1 MDIAFVLYDGFT
13 ALDLVGP
20 YETLSGH
27 STVSPHFVA
36 DRTGPVPAD
45 NGLVMHATATYADL
59 PRPDVLVV
67 PGSSRWAEALANTA
81 LLDWLAAAHRTA
93 TWTAS
98 VCTGSTL
105 LAKAGI
111 LTGRPATTH
120 WGTREVLAGLGAQ
133 VRHER
138 VVRDGSVITGA
149 GVSAGIDLGLTLAAE
164 LWGEEVARVV
174 QLILEYDPRPPFD
187 CGSPEKAGPELL
199 AAAGRLLTSGGVA
212 AD

>member
-1 MDIAFVLYDGFT
+1 MDIAFVLYDDLT

-20 YETLSGH
+20 YEALGGQPSVT
-27 STVSPHFVA
+27 PHFVA
-36 DRTGPVPAD
+36 DRTGPIRAD
-45 NGLVMHATATYADL
+45 SGLIMHATATFADV
-59 PRPDVLVV
+59 PRPDVIVV
-67 PGSSRWAEALANTA
+67 PGSSRWSAALSNTA
-81 LLDWLAAAHRTA
+81 LLDWLAAAHPSA

-120 WGTREVLAGLGAQ
+120 WAVRDELASLGAL

-164 LWGEEVARVV
+164 LWGEEVARLV
-174 QLILEYDPRPPFD
+174 QLMLEYDPRPPFD
-187 CGSPEKAGPELL
+187 SGSPEKAGPRLL
-199 AAAGRLLTSGGVA
+199 AVA
-212 AD
+212 NTLFGNQT

>member
-1 MDIAFVLYDGFT
+1 MDIAFVLYDSFT

-27 STVSPHFVA
+27 PSVSPRFVA
-36 DRTGPVPAD
+36 ERTGPVRAD
-45 NGLVMHATATYADL
+45 NGLTVYADVTFAEL
-59 PRPDVLVV
+59 PRPDVIVV
-67 PGSSRWAEALANTA
+67 PGSSRWAAALTDTA
-81 LLDWLAAAHRTA
+81 LLDWLAAAHPTA

-98 VCTGSTL
+98 VCSGSTL

-120 WGTREVLAGLGAQ
+120 WGVRATLAELGAQ
-133 VRHER
+133 VSHER

-164 LWGEEVARVV
+164 LWGAEVARVV
-174 QLILEYDPRPPFD
+174 QLMLEYDPRPPFD
-187 CGSPEKAGPELL
+187 TGSPEKATPTQL
-199 AAAGRLLTSGGVA
+199 ATATAILTR
-212 AD
+212 